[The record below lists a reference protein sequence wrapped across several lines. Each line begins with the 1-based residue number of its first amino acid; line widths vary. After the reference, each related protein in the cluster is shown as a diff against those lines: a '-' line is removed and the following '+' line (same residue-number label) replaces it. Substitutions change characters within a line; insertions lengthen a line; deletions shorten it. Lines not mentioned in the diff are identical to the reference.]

1 MNIIIRA
8 NKEQFEEAKDMCE
21 AIVELFQDEIDA
33 ARNEGLIAGR
43 NEGLIAGRNEG
54 LVAGRNEG
62 LIVGKTENLH
72 ITIRACRD
80 FGGTKEK
87 VYELLVNEY
96 KLTEEQAAEYIERYW

>member
-54 LVAGRNEG
+54 L
-62 LIVGKTENLH
+62 IVGKTQNLH

-87 VYELLVNEY
+87 VYELLVNDY
-96 KLTEEQAAEYIERYW
+96 KLTEEQATYYIQQYW

>member
-8 NKEQFEEAKDMCE
+8 NKEQFEEEKDMCE

-33 ARNEGLIAGR
+33 ARKEALIVGR
-43 NEGLIAGRNEG
+43 NEGLI
-54 LVAGRNEG
+54 AGRNEG

-72 ITIRACRD
+72 ITIKACRD

-96 KLTEEQAAEYIERYW
+96 KLTGEQAEEYIEKYW